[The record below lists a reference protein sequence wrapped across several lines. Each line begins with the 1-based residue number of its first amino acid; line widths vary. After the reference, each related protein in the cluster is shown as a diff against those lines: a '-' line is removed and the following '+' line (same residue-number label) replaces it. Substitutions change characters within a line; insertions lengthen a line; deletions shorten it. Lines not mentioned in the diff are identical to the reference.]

1 VTAGARPAGGRRRAA
16 LAKIHIAKQ
25 RLALCDAS
33 YRDLLRRVAG
43 VESAAALD
51 QRGIDRVLAEFRRL
65 GFADGR
71 RRYPARPQAR
81 MIRAVWADIVRLGI
95 DAADPEAALG
105 AFIRRQT
112 VTPASPAGVDDVQF
126 LDSRQANRVLE
137 GLKAWRARLEARDA
151 GAA

>member
-1 VTAGARPAGGRRRAA
+1 VSAPARRAA
-16 LAKIHIAKQ
+16 LAKIHIAKA

-51 QRGIDRVLAEFRRL
+51 ARGIAAVLAEFRRL
-65 GFADGR
+65 GFADGKG
-71 RRYPARPQAR
+71 RYPARAQAR

-95 DAADPEAALG
+95 DATDPEAALR
-105 AFIRRQT
+105 AFVRRQT
-112 VTPASPAGVDDVQF
+112 RTLAAPAGVDAVEF

-137 GLKAWRARLEARDA
+137 GLKAWRARLEARETDA
-151 GAA
+151 DPG